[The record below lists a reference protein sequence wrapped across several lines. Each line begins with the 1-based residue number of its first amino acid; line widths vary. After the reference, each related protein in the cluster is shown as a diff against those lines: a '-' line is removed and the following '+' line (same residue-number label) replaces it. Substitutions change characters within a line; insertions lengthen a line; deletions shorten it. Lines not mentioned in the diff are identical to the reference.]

1 MNITDR
7 GNGNVINA
15 DLPPPA
21 ANHVIINIQG
31 DNNHI
36 DIGDFQTLG
45 FSLYVRGNNNK
56 IRIRGLQYAHRLRI
70 AVRSN
75 CSIVIGAHTTIQEAN
90 IVAEEADV
98 IIGEDCMFS
107 NGIMIR
113 TNDAHGIYDV
123 ESGALVNRSGSIA
136 IGKHVWLAQGVLVGR
151 HSRIG
156 DHCVI
161 GAKSFVQKKDI
172 PAHCVAAGS
181 PAKVV
186 KRGITWDRH
195 VCENIY
201 ADDAPIDDVMRSHLA
216 EIQEARANIQP
227 APPPSRLGEAIS
239 ALRSGRLPPLRRP

>member
-1 MNITDR
+1 MQIIDR
-7 GNGNVINA
+7 GQGNVIVA
-15 DLPPPA
+15 DFDPDS
-21 ANHVIINIQG
+21 NVIINIYG
-31 DNNHI
+31 DNNHVNV
-36 DIGDFQTLG
+36 GNFKTLDFAINL
-45 FSLYVRGNNNK
+45 RGSNNEIT
-56 IRIRGLQYAHRLRI
+56 IRDLHHAHRLKLAI
-70 AVRSN
+70 RSN
-75 CSIVIGAHTTIQEAN
+75 CRIVIGAHTTIQEAN

-98 IIGEDCMFS
+98 IVGEDCMFS

-113 TNDAHGIYDV
+113 TNDAHGIYDL
-123 ESGALVNRSGSIA
+123 ESGALVNRSGSIE

-201 ADDAPIDDVMRSHLA
+201 AEDAPIDDVMRQHLA
-216 EIQEARANIQP
+216 EISAVRANVQTES
-227 APPPSRLGEAIS
+227 APSGLTNIVS
-239 ALRSGRLPPLRRP
+239 ALRSGRLPRLRRP